1 MTAPAERDQRDQR
14 VPLDRRAR
22 RRAET
27 IAEILDR
34 AVVIMSDDGV
44 AGLTMS
50 GLARAM
56 SIQPPSL
63 YKYFPSR
70 MALFD
75 RLFYDGHQQYRDEFR
90 AGAKT
95 ADSGLPALVAGL
107 EAGGRWAMRN
117 QALAQLLFWRP
128 VPKFEPSIESF
139 APGLAVVEDI
149 KQMLAEA
156 VDRGQV
162 APAAASLEAMSL
174 LSILVTG
181 IVSQQLANAPDE
193 PFEAGRFTRLA
204 PQVFAMF
211 RAHYPPVIG

>member
-1 MTAPAERDQRDQR
+1 MTAPTRRD
-14 VPLDRRAR
+14 LRRSQ
-22 RRAET
+22 T
-27 IAEILDR
+27 IDEIVGIAI
-34 AVVIMSDDGV
+34 AVMTEDGV
-44 AGLTMS
+44 AALS
-50 GLARAM
+50 LSEVARRLGVR
-56 SIQPPSL
+56 PPSL

-95 ADSGLPALVAGL
+95 ADPGLPALVAGL
-107 EAGGRWAMRN
+107 EAGGRWAIRN

-193 PFEAGRFTRLA
+193 PFESGRFTRLA